1 MVVPDQFVVRPVALG
16 VGEVGLVEGLV
27 GPRERRDLPAG
38 VVDVVVTLDVV
49 ARVFEQAGECVSDD
63 RVAGAAD
70 VNRLS
75 NCRLPVA
82 TTDGDL
88 VRFCGYN
95 MTTDDGEYAL
105 RNRNGW
111 GGRAVVDDTRAGA
124 DADADADADG
134 TAGYDRSGATGDS
147 PGVETAETT
156 GDGTVTDGGC
166 GPDCCGGD
174 R

>member
-1 MVVPDQFVVRPVALG
+1 VP
-16 VGEVGLVEGLV
+16 
-27 GPRERRDLPAG
+27 
-38 VVDVVVTLDVV
+38 
-49 ARVFEQAGECVSDD
+49 
-63 RVAGAAD
+63 
-70 VNRLS
+70 
-75 NCRLPVA
+75 

-88 VRFCGYN
+88 VPFCGYN

-111 GGRAVVDDTRAGA
+111 GGRAVVDDPRAG
-124 DADADADADG
+124 ADADADG
-134 TAGYDRSGATGDS
+134 TAGYGRSGATGDA

-166 GPDCCGGD
+166 CGGD